1 MDNLMMPRQYP
12 IGFRAN
18 ETAYVMERWIASQS
32 CSLVGI
38 GSVGKSNLLRHLAS
52 QNVLG
57 HYLGKDQSERIK
69 AIIIDPNMLGSLP
82 ADSAEN
88 DALRAWA
95 GYELLMHRLFL
106 AFYPFD
112 MLSKEDASRFYESYQ
127 ILQDGS
133 NPLYAY
139 MALRYFELGLQFF
152 MRQGYKIIFMFDE
165 FEELL
170 RQMPI
175 KFFQNLRGIRDANKN
190 QLAYL
195 TFTRTPIKVAAS
207 QLQIASADIE
217 PFEEL
222 FTDNIYFVGPY
233 NSEDAINMLI
243 ELGNRSGKHI
253 SEAWA
258 NALIDVTGGYAGLLR
273 SAFSLIDPLAAI
285 PDNDDPHVAIATFL
299 LARTPIRAECKTI
312 WMSLTP
318 PERTLLKAVAHVS
331 PYDKN
336 ADVEQAVAQ
345 LVQKRLLTLNV
356 AQQLEIQPL
365 VFRLYVASNRED
377 V

>member
-1 MDNLMMPRQYP
+1 MTARQYALN
-12 IGFRAN
+12 FRAD
-18 ETAYVMERWIASQS
+18 ETAYVMERWLACQS

-38 GSVGKSNLLRHLAS
+38 GSVGKSNLLHHLS
-52 QNVLG
+52 SKETLT
-57 HYLGKDQSERIK
+57 HYLGQQESDRIK
-69 AIIIDPNMLGSLP
+69 AIIIDPNMLGTLP
-82 ADSAEN
+82 SDSADN
-88 DALRAWA
+88 DAVRAWA

-112 MLSKEDASRFYESYQ
+112 MLSKDDASRFYEAYQ

-152 MRQGYKIIFMFDE
+152 MRRGYKIIFMFDE

-175 KFFQNLRGIRDANKN
+175 KFFQNLRGIRDANKS

-195 TFTRTPIKVAAS
+195 TFTRTPIKVVVS
-207 QLQIASADIE
+207 HLQILPADIE

-233 NSEDAINMLI
+233 KHSDALNMLI
-243 ELGNRSGKHI
+243 ELGNRSGKLI
-253 SEAWA
+253 PDSLA
-258 NALIDVTGGYAGLLR
+258 NALIEVTGGYAGLLR
-273 SAFSLIDPLAAI
+273 SAFSLIDPQTAI
-285 PDNDDPHVAIATFL
+285 PPTEEALTAVATFL

-312 WMSLTP
+312 WMSLTS
-318 PERTLLKAVAHVS
+318 PERTLLKAVSHVS
-331 PYDKN
+331 PYEKSSDL
-336 ADVEQAVAQ
+336 EQAVAQ
-345 LVQKRLLTLNV
+345 LVQKRLLTLNS

-365 VFRLYVASNRED
+365 LFRLYVTSNRED
-377 V
+377 G